1 MIIKNFEEI
10 KNNFYPVIIIGS
22 GPAGISL
29 ALTLEKKK
37 IKCLIVEAGNEK
49 FDNTI
54 KQFMATGGMPPE
66 GATLVSRYHNVD
78 GTGGFAIVESSDAG
92 ALADYALD
100 WNGMIEINI
109 TPLMD
114 DETIS
119 KVLGAKFS

>member
-1 MIIKNFEEI
+1 MLF
-10 KNNFYPVIIIGS
+10 
-22 GPAGISL
+22 
-29 ALTLEKKK
+29 
-37 IKCLIVEAGNEK
+37 K
-49 FDNTI
+49 FSWTHSPQARDNTI

-78 GTGGFAIVESSDAG
+78 GTGGFAIVESSDVG

>member
-1 MIIKNFEEI
+1 
-10 KNNFYPVIIIGS
+10 
-22 GPAGISL
+22 
-29 ALTLEKKK
+29 
-37 IKCLIVEAGNEK
+37 
-49 FDNTI
+49 
-54 KQFMATGGMPPE
+54 MPPE

>member
-1 MIIKNFEEI
+1 MLF
-10 KNNFYPVIIIGS
+10 
-22 GPAGISL
+22 
-29 ALTLEKKK
+29 
-37 IKCLIVEAGNEK
+37 K
-49 FDNTI
+49 FAWTHSPQARDNTI

-78 GTGGFAIVESSDAG
+78 GTGGFAFVESSDAS

-114 DETIS
+114 DETIGN
-119 KVLGAKFS
+119 VLGAKFS